1 MSQTLEMDR
10 PDRLIRA
17 FQAFDGERNGR
28 VSTAAMVT
36 ILGTLGAHPLTDEEL
51 KEFVAD
57 GDEDGTIDYRKFV
70 NKVIFGC

>member
-1 MSQTLEMDR
+1 MDR

-17 FQAFDGERNGR
+17 FSAFDGDRNGR
-28 VSTAAMVT
+28 VSTEAMVT
-36 ILGTLGAHPLTDEEL
+36 ILTTLGPHPFTAEEI
-51 KEFVAD
+51 KEFIAD

>member
-1 MSQTLEMDR
+1 MDR

-17 FQAFDGERNGR
+17 FQAFDGDRNGR
-28 VSTAAMVT
+28 VSTEAMCT
-36 ILGTLGAHPLTDEEL
+36 ILGTLGSNPLTAEEI

-57 GDEDGTIDYRKFV
+57 GDEEGTIDYRKFV